1 MSNHDNNTNQQL
13 LSSMKQQNSLVAA
26 DIEAAQKL
34 SALADAAAGFSAFSD
49 YQELKS
55 AATLYA
61 HQVDLSKF
69 AHFINQV
76 YEKSAQSNDVD
87 TVELRLYDL
96 QLYEQPQSW
105 AIVSHGLVKLFKRD
119 MADQGF
125 ALTSINRALS
135 TIRKYAGLAMEAG
148 VISPAA
154 HAQIKNVTGY
164 RHSEAKNVDEKRT
177 VTRIGR
183 KKEEAVPIPLGIIKE
198 LKSKELFPETA
209 AGRRDRL
216 ALCLLLDHGL
226 RASEVAGL
234 TMADVDLQNF
244 QMTVYRKKTKSTD
257 LIQLTEDS
265 FDALAT
271 YAENDALPHPNAP
284 LLRASNKG
292 GRLTDRPL
300 TRITASRLMNRYGKL
315 MAKKYDLPHLA
326 KLSAHDGRHQWA
338 TDALEAGTPLND
350 LQQAGGWKS
359 PAMPLRYA
367 NKSKVSNKGVKLN
380 R

>member
-1 MSNHDNNTNQQL
+1 MSNPDNSTKNQLPAPNKSQ
-13 LSSMKQQNSLVAA
+13 MPIVAA

-34 SALADAAAGFSAFSD
+34 SALADAAVGYSAFRD

-69 AHFINQV
+69 AQFINQV
-76 YEKSAQSNDVD
+76 YERSAESNDVE
-87 TVELRLYDL
+87 TVDLRLYDL
-96 QLYEQPQSW
+96 QLYEQPQAW
-105 AIVSHGLVKLFKRD
+105 AIVSHGLVKLFKRE
-119 MADQGF
+119 MADKGF

-135 TIRKYAGLAMEAG
+135 TIRKYASLAMEAG
-148 VISPAA
+148 VISPSA

-164 RHSEAKNVDEKRT
+164 RHSEAKNVDEKRA

-198 LKSKELFPETA
+198 LKSVELFPETP

-234 TMADVDLQNF
+234 TINDVDLHNF
-244 QMTVYRKKTKSTD
+244 QLTVYRKKTKSTD
-257 LIQLTEDS
+257 LIHLTEDS
-265 FDALAT
+265 YDALAD
-271 YAENDALPHPNAP
+271 YCENDALPHPTAP
-284 LLRASNKG
+284 LLRASTKG
-292 GRLTDRPL
+292 GRLTNRPL